1 MTNSLSGVF
10 FLLAAALCW
19 STGGLLIKLV
29 DLDPI
34 GLAGA
39 RSAIAGLMIWLFI
52 RRIRFRFSWQLLF
65 GTIAYAGT
73 VILFVVATKTT
84 TAANAILLQYTAP
97 IWVALLSPWLLR
109 EKITRIDWLAV
120 ILTLGGM
127 SIFFLE
133 ELSVQA
139 QTGNLYGI
147 ISGVFFA
154 MCILSLRGGRDG
166 SAIEMVLFGN
176 LLTAIVALPFLIG
189 ETIYTA
195 DILPLVLL
203 GVGQLGLGYILF
215 TKGIARVTAIEGA
228 LIPVL
233 EPLLNP
239 IWVVLFVGERPSI
252 HAIIGGIIVLG
263 AVTGRGIYVARAAQ
277 KSKRQL
283 TKAHP

>member
-1 MTNSLSGVF
+1 MTHSLRGIF

-39 RSAIAGLMIWLFI
+39 RSAIAGLMIWLFV
-52 RRIRFRFSWQLLF
+52 RRVRFRFTRQLLF

-120 ILTLGGM
+120 MLTLGGM

-139 QTGNLYGI
+139 QTGNIYGL

-154 MCILSLRGGRDG
+154 LCILSLRGGRDG

-176 LLTAIVALPFLIG
+176 LLTAIVALPFLAG
-189 ETIYTA
+189 ETIQA
-195 DILPLVLL
+195 GDILPLLLL
-203 GVGQLGLGYILF
+203 GIGQLGLGYILF

-239 IWVVLFVGERPSI
+239 LWVVLFVGEQPSA
-252 HAIIGGIIVLG
+252 HAIVGGIIVLG
-263 AVTGRGIYVARAAQ
+263 AVTGRGIYVARATQ